1 MGTMVT
7 ITPIDFYS
15 RVVFEGFNRLRT
27 YQESVAGSVIQ
38 GTGMVEFEDGLWI
51 ANYQK
56 AGNDLQRVRIIPG
69 VQSGAM
75 RTPKFL
81 QGQTE
86 I

>member
-38 GTGMVEFEDGLWI
+38 GTGMVEFENGLWI
-51 ANYQK
+51 GKHLK
-56 AGNDLQRVRIIPG
+56 A
-69 VQSGAM
+69 
-75 RTPKFL
+75 
-81 QGQTE
+81 
-86 I
+86 